1 MNTYN
6 ISINLY
12 ELSELSEKAQA
23 RAIEEH
29 RYFMLSD
36 MAPEDF
42 ISGDP
47 EYDTPEELQ
56 KTYEAEY
63 NYILFNDDPVIESI
77 DCNEYLFFK
86 NGEIANIRYKF
97 PDGTFGSRETYVKMC
112 GIEYRI
118 A

>member
-12 ELSELSEKAQA
+12 KLSELSGKAQA
-23 RAIEEH
+23 HAIEEH

-36 MAPEDF
+36 MTPEDF

-47 EYDTPEELQ
+47 EYDTAEELQ

-63 NYILFNDDPVIESI
+63 DYILFNDDPVIESI
-77 DCNEYLFFK
+77 ECNEYLFFE
-86 NGEIANIRYKF
+86 NGDIANIRYKF
-97 PDGTFGSRETYVKMC
+97 PDGTLESRETYVKMC